1 MRTGAIFGPIHEVS
15 RHALHTS
22 EVLEAAIDT
31 IKELQLRQEAVQ
43 QRLHVDLGETYR
55 EQAKDYA
62 QFQISA
68 LKSLKLRSDS
78 NLERLKNEIDLVCR
92 RGVEEE
98 TCTHTQQAFNNM
110 SRQDN
115 SVMKTIALLTMIFL
129 PATFISVSTHAGI
142 VFLNSSL

>member
-92 RGVEEE
+92 RGVAGGNVHS
-98 TCTHTQQAFNNM
+98 HTAGFQQHV
-110 SRQDN
+110 SPGQQRHEDHCPPHHD
-115 SVMKTIALLTMIFL
+115 L
-129 PATFISVSTHAGI
+129 PPRHLHLGKYPCWYRLS
-142 VFLNSSL
+142 